1 MNNPEI
7 GGPHFSPRLVLRPL
21 ALRLRLEE
29 ERAGVRV
36 FRISQHRAFTLPEV
50 LISLALI
57 SLLLLAM
64 TGMFSAA
71 GSAWEMNDRYARA
84 VQQARVAENLVM
96 TELRRAQSIGTLSS
110 STINFT
116 ACPTD
121 FSGHSITI
129 AYNNNGASSNPNTLT
144 FTDATTGV
152 TSVLASN
159 VSSALFTYNAAKTG
173 ISMDVTIQIDAN
185 SISLSDSAA
194 PRCNLP
200 FN

>member
-1 MNNPEI
+1 MKCAAP
-7 GGPHFSPRLVLRPL
+7 LR
-21 ALRLRLEE
+21 
-29 ERAGVRV
+29 RA
-36 FRISQHRAFTLPEV
+36 RAFTLPEV
-50 LISLALI
+50 LVSLALI

-96 TELRRAQSIGTLSS
+96 TELRRCQSVGTVTNTTL
-110 STINFT
+110 NFT

-129 AYNNNGASSNPNTLT
+129 TYNNASATTNPNTLT
-144 FTDATTGV
+144 FTDATTGI
-152 TSVLASN
+152 TSILASN
-159 VSSALFTYNAAKTG
+159 VSSARFTAQGTSIITG
-173 ISMDVTIQIDAN
+173 VSLSLTVQIDAN
-185 SISLSDSAA
+185 QITLSDSAA
-194 PRCNLP
+194 PRCNLT